1 LTRLRQ
7 RPRIRA
13 RSTFTLQ
20 LPDRQKGLAMRAR
33 YALLSLLLVMCVH
46 AGRAQDA
53 SSYSLTPAAAEKFVR
68 ATQQMVSTGAAPN
81 VQGNVNPAD
90 LTNVKAALDSNPAA
104 QQALTSAGL
113 SSTEYV
119 SFMGAA
125 MAAMMVGQMEMAGV
139 RGMLPPGMTTRPSQP
154 NIDFMKSN
162 VDLFQRAMQPGAPAT
177 ASGTVRTAAATSDEA
192 LPIPANAGTVTP
204 SSILARLPSLDTIER
219 NTDCSLGGLQATVE
233 KEMTATQALHDAYYG
248 NPGDSGL
255 ARTPAEGAIL
265 KRLEDSDLESC
276 GMLLNSSGLAF
287 TPEYTAADAAWKAAS
302 SRISEEQQNA
312 WNACPGIPGGK
323 EPACERQVNA
333 DAARKLDAAQ
343 RQFLTSIA
351 QPFASRVAATR
362 ACNVKA
368 ETLVAD
374 AKAANVRGAN
384 VKLVLRPLVVAWQQA
399 MFLPAEWTGICESAQ
414 RSLVE

>member
-1 LTRLRQ
+1 
-7 RPRIRA
+7 
-13 RSTFTLQ
+13 
-20 LPDRQKGLAMRAR
+20 
-33 YALLSLLLVMCVH
+33 
-46 AGRAQDA
+46 
-53 SSYSLTPAAAEKFVR
+53 
-68 ATQQMVSTGAAPN
+68 MVSTGAAPN

-90 LTNVKAALDSNPAA
+90 LTNVKAALDGNPAA
-104 QQALTSAGL
+104 QQALASAGL
-113 SSTEYV
+113 DSTEYV

-125 MAAMMVGQMEMAGV
+125 MAAMMVGQMEMAGM
-139 RGMLPPGMTTRPSQP
+139 RGMLPPGMTARPSQP

-162 VDLFQRAMQPGAPAT
+162 VDLFQRAMQPGAPAS
-177 ASGTVRTAAATSDEA
+177 ASGNVRNAAATSGEA
-192 LPIPANAGTVTP
+192 LPIPANAGAVTP
-204 SSILARLPSLDTIER
+204 SSILARLPGLDTIER
-219 NTDCSLGGLQATVE
+219 STDCSLGGLKATVE
-233 KEMTATQALHDAYYG
+233 KEMAAAQALHDAYYG

-276 GMLLNSSGLAF
+276 GMLVNSSSLAF
-287 TPEYTAADAAWKAAS
+287 TPQFTAADAAWNAAS
-302 SRISEEQQNA
+302 SRIIEEQQNA

-333 DAARKLDAAQ
+333 DTARKLDAAQ
-343 RQFLTSIA
+343 RQFLASIA
-351 QPFASRVAATR
+351 QPFASRVAAMR
-362 ACNVKA
+362 ACATKT

-384 VKLVLRPLVVAWQQA
+384 VKLVLRPLAVAWQQA

>member
-1 LTRLRQ
+1 
-7 RPRIRA
+7 
-13 RSTFTLQ
+13 
-20 LPDRQKGLAMRAR
+20 MRAR
-33 YALLSLLLVMCVH
+33 YALLSLLLVICVP

-90 LTNVKAALDSNPAA
+90 LTNVKAALDGNPAA
-104 QQALTSAGL
+104 QQALASAGL
-113 SSTEYV
+113 DSTEYV

-177 ASGTVRTAAATSDEA
+177 ASGAARNAATTSDEA
-192 LPIPANAGTVTP
+192 LPIPANAGAVTP
-204 SSILARLPSLDTIER
+204 SSILARLPRLDTIER
-219 NTDCSLGGLQATVE
+219 STDCSLGGTQATVE
-233 KEMTATQALHDAYYG
+233 KETAAAQALHDAYYG

-255 ARTPAEGAIL
+255 ARTPAEGAVL
-265 KRLEDSDLESC
+265 KRLEESNLESC
-276 GMLLNSSGLAF
+276 GMLLNSSSLAF
-287 TPEYTAADAAWKAAS
+287 TPEYTAADAAWNAAS
-302 SRISEEQQNA
+302 SRIAEEQQNA

-343 RQFLTSIA
+343 RQFLASIS
-351 QPFASRVAATR
+351 QPFAARVAAMR
-362 ACNVKA
+362 ACTAKT

-384 VKLVLRPLVVAWQQA
+384 VKLVLRPLAVAWQQA